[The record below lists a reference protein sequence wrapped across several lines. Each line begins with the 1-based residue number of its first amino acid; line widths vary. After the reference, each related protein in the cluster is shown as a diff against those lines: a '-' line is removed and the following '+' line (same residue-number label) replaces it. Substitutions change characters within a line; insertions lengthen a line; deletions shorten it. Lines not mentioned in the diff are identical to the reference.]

1 MAQTLNTE
9 RYDAVTFV
17 HWLYWRLQ
25 CHEADGTAFQRLF
38 EKVAE
43 RAGDQFMRIKPYGR
57 LGDRKADGLYWA
69 EGTVFQVYSPDTMRR
84 RETLRKIEEDLA
96 GAVAEWRDRLK
107 EWVFVYNTRRGIA
120 GDIPGLLMDLQDSY
134 SLITIRPLSDGDLWK
149 IVRGLSVQDRAE
161 ILGPPPGY
169 EEYFPLSATLPE
181 ELQERLREGRFV
193 LIQDTLS
200 PVNIQDAL
208 RAIEPA
214 KPLGPPL
221 ILRSDVQRDAWDSLA
236 EQQRA
241 LITEAIERSR
251 EKLPRFAVFS
261 ITPIPLAIHLG
272 YVLSDRVEV
281 IPFQYDRDR
290 RTWCWDAAVTTPDL
304 TFEARGLPDQK
315 ITDPIDVAIRVSL
328 SARIAPEDTAA
339 TIGQL
344 PVEVDIGVRDPNVMW
359 LKHPNQLLEF
369 AKEFRGVLQ
378 AIRDRVPNARRIH
391 LFYAGP
397 SGGAIVAGQAINPR
411 MNPPVLLYEY
421 HRQKDPRYEH
431 TLTLRD

>member
-1 MAQTLNTE
+1 MSTE
-9 RYDAVTFV
+9 RYDLVTYV

-25 CHEADGTAFQRLF
+25 CLEADGTAFQRLF
-38 EKVAE
+38 EKIAE
-43 RAGDQFMRIKPYGR
+43 RAGDQFMRIKPHGR

-69 EGTVFQVYSPDTMRR
+69 EGTVFQVYSPDTMER

-96 GAVAEWRDRLK
+96 GAVAEWGDRLT
-107 EWVFVYNTRRGIA
+107 EWVFVYNTRRGVPA
-120 GDIPGLLMDLQDSY
+120 DVPALLFDLRDRY
-134 SLITIRPLSDGDLWK
+134 PLITLRPLSDADLWR

-181 ELQERLREGRFV
+181 ELQARLREGHFV
-193 LIQDTLS
+193 VIQDTLA

-221 ILRSDVQRDAWDSLA
+221 FLRGDPQQDAWTALA

-241 LITEAIERSR
+241 LVNEAIERSR

-261 ITPIPLAIHLG
+261 ITPVPLAIHLG

-281 IPFQYDRDR
+281 VPFQYDRDR
-290 RTWCWDAAVTTPDL
+290 RTWCWAPAVSTPDL
-304 TFEARGLPDQK
+304 RFEVRGLPAHQ

-328 SARIAPEDTAA
+328 SARIVPEEIAA

-344 PVEVDIGVRDPNVMW
+344 PVEVDLGVLDPDVMW
-359 LKHPNQLLEF
+359 LKHPDQLVEF
-369 AKEFRGVLQ
+369 AKVFRGVLQ
-378 AIRDRVPNARRIH
+378 AIRDRVPNARQIH

-397 SGGAIVAGQAINPR
+397 TGGAIVAGQAINPR
-411 MNPPVLLYEY
+411 MNPPMLLYEH
-421 HRQKDPRYEH
+421 HRQRDPRYEH
-431 TLTLRD
+431 ALTLQD